1 MELGPVKPRERLVSL
16 DILRGFA
23 LLGVLL
29 GNLAHLYSGFFLAPH
44 RPDGAGDFIARNIVT
59 FLIQSKAQTLLTFLF
74 GFGFANQLLRADERG
89 EPIGGLY
96 ARRIVALLAFG
107 VAHVCLLWW
116 GDVLWTYAV
125 TAPFLL
131 LFLRTSDRV
140 RLIAAIAL
148 ILVPTI
154 LFAIPSIYDHVF
166 SLATTHEAMDAHR
179 KAFAV
184 AIHGSDHLELLK
196 VQATWAPYWIAGG
209 WPQYFAWL
217 IGNYLLGYIAGRR
230 RWFANDGADH
240 LPAFRRLFWAG
251 LVVGLATSIVYV
263 FEIRGFELHSTFVH
277 ALIELNDT
285 FDYVAIAFVYGCGIV
300 LLIQRPRW
308 KRVLGVIAPLGR
320 MPLTTYITQS
330 LVCTFLIYGWGLGW
344 IEWLSELGY
353 LGLGLAL
360 FAIQIVVAQLWLRRF
375 RYGPLEWLWRWAV
388 YAKRPAFAISR
399 DPEARR

>member
-29 GNLAHLYSGFFLAPH
+29 GNLAHLYSGTFLAPH
-44 RPDGAGDFIARNIVT
+44 KPEGAGDWAARTIVW

-74 GFGFANQLLRADERG
+74 GFGFANQLLRAEERG
-89 EPIGGLY
+89 ERVGGLY
-96 ARRIVALLAFG
+96 TRRILALLGFG
-107 VAHVCLLWW
+107 IAHVCLLWW

-140 RLIAAIAL
+140 RLIAAIVL
-148 ILVPTI
+148 IVVPTI
-154 LFAIPSIYDHVF
+154 LFALPTVYDHVF

-179 KAFAV
+179 QAFAV
-184 AIHGSDHLELLK
+184 AIHGSDHGALLK
-196 VQATWAPYWIAGG
+196 IQATWAPYWIAGS

-217 IGNYLLGYIAGRR
+217 VGNYLLGYIVGRR
-230 RWFANDGADH
+230 RWFDRDGADH
-240 LPAFRRLFWAG
+240 LPAFRRLFWGG
-251 LVVGLATSIVYV
+251 LGVGLATWVVYV
-263 FEIRGFELHSTFVH
+263 FQLRGMWFQSTFGGVL
-277 ALIELNDT
+277 AELISTL
-285 FDYVAIAFVYGCGIV
+285 DYVAFAFVYGCGLV
-300 LLIQRPRW
+300 LLVQRPGW
-308 KRVLGVIAPLGR
+308 KRVLAAIAPLGR
-320 MPLTTYITQS
+320 MPLTTYMTQS
-330 LVCTFLIYGWGLGW
+330 VVSTFLIYGWGLGW